1 MEELKGYEKL
11 SEEEKKRII
20 DTVWEHRQKTLA
32 DAMKDVRGDADILIE
47 RLETLRSVVENL
59 PSHLTNETE
68 EMALQ
73 QTLTDIQWL
82 ILVGAGTEIH
92 V

>member
-1 MEELKGYEKL
+1 MKASGRREETNY
-11 SEEEKKRII
+11 

-32 DAMKDVRGDADILIE
+32 EAMKDVRGDADILME

-68 EMALQ
+68 EMSLQ
-73 QTLTDIQWL
+73 QTITDTQWL
-82 ILVGAGTEIH
+82 ILVREEKRLH
-92 V
+92 F

>member
-20 DTVWEHRQKTLA
+20 DTVWEHRQKTLVE
-32 DAMKDVRGDADILIE
+32 AMKDVRGDADILME

-68 EMALQ
+68 EMSLQ
-73 QTLTDIQWL
+73 QTITDTQWL
-82 ILVGAGTEIH
+82 ILVREEKRLH
-92 V
+92 F